1 LETAARAKAITE
13 TNRYLNSQIGY
24 RQVSR
29 TAEIYAVKK
38 YKSYDYS
45 DVTMAYTKTVQALML
60 VSQDRDRS
68 AAMDKIEEAI
78 ADWDMIMEE
87 SNTYDKKAR
96 INSKITA
103 MIQCNLA
110 ELYAWKGEY
119 DKAEMYTNLAIS
131 AGGKFKRHA
140 NGEKG
145 FYADQK
151 KRWNVHY

>member
-1 LETAARAKAITE
+1 LFIQRGFRASVIRVNCSNLFLVHGDIRNKWLIWLY
-13 TNRYLNSQIGY
+13 NNWLLPIH
-24 RQVSR
+24 
-29 TAEIYAVKK
+29 
-38 YKSYDYS
+38 
-45 DVTMAYTKTVQALML
+45 KTVQALML

-68 AAMDKIEEAI
+68 SAMDKIEEAL
-78 ADWDMIMEE
+78 AEWEMILEE

-103 MIQCNLA
+103 MIQCNMA
-110 ELYAWKGEY
+110 ELLAWQGEF
-119 DKAEMYTNLAIS
+119 DQSQINVNLAIS

-140 NGEKG
+140 NAEQS